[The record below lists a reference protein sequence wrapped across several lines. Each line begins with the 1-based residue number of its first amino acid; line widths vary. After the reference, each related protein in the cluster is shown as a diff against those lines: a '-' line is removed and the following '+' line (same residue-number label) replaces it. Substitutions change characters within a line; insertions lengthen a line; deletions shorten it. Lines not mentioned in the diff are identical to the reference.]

1 MTKPTRE
8 KRITSL
14 KRVVAVQTEFPVT
27 NLREALEIISE
38 QAAEIAELKAMKFSK
53 VTRVEVIDKNGRSY
67 VNYGAED
74 VEISLQ
80 DDDRTMKI
88 FCRKN

>member
-38 QAAEIAELKAMKFSK
+38 QAAEIAELRAENEDLRSEMK
-53 VTRVEVIDKNGRSY
+53 RIY
-67 VNYGAED
+67 
-74 VEISLQ
+74 
-80 DDDRTMKI
+80 
-88 FCRKN
+88 